1 MESEDTVLAIRNTPT
16 IRNIGKDD
24 NLPLFDKPL
33 SDTEISRLSPR
44 IREGV
49 NKLDDQLKVMYPLLD
64 DLSIFE
70 KMAKPVCKRVG
81 LTEEEKK
88 VKAMRPFFLHIQK

>member
-1 MESEDTVLAIRNTPT
+1 MESEDTELAIRNTPT
-16 IRNIGKDD
+16 IHDIGEDN
-24 NLPLFDKPL
+24 NLPLFDKPF

-49 NKLDDQLKVMYPLLD
+49 NKLDNQLKVMYPLLD
-64 DLSIFE
+64 DPSIFE
-70 KMAKPVCKRVG
+70 KMTKPVRKKVG

-88 VKAMRPFFLHIQK
+88 VKAM